1 MAWSCSAWLL
11 PSFSPLPLHHIESW
25 NVGREREI
33 ILAQWEIDPMSAAG
47 HIGVAPI
54 AMAASAVNKAMQCWK
69 TIMDWIESAGDCET
83 SPIASPFA
91 SLLSSP
97 SGQDKSEI
105 RWSDRTDAAQP
116 RQPLPLKR
124 ELPFEH
130 GRRIPPE
137 CKAWVWMKDNLHLLG
152 MDYLAI
158 KTRFSS
164 FS

>member
-1 MAWSCSAWLL
+1 MCMKQNVYCDLYVSQLMEKSYSAADLMAWSGSAWLL
-11 PSFSPLPLHHIESW
+11 PSFSSLPVHHIESW

-91 SLLSSP
+91 SLLLSP
-97 SGQDKSEI
+97 RSRQERDQMKRSN
-105 RWSDRTDAAQP
+105 RCRAAAAA
-116 RQPLPLKR
+116 L
-124 ELPFEH
+124 
-130 GRRIPPE
+130 
-137 CKAWVWMKDNLHLLG
+137 
-152 MDYLAI
+152 
-158 KTRFSS
+158 TS
-164 FS
+164 